1 MLITVLNKLDRWFV
15 DIRRIQRCISS
26 HNPENQEALY
36 SHFFR
41 LRIQSFLEWRQV
53 GGKLEKFKLRQHQII
68 KFLTTEL
75 HHMIGGVYF
84 V

>member
-26 HNPENQEALY
+26 LNPENQEALY

-41 LRIQSFLEWRQV
+41 LRMEVGWRKIRKIQTKTASDHQV
-53 GGKLEKFKLRQHQII
+53 FN
-68 KFLTTEL
+68 
-75 HHMIGGVYF
+75 Y
-84 V
+84 